1 MPKIEKDT
9 KIVHVLSD
17 VASKK
22 RVDSGD
28 RDKANAFISE

>member
-9 KIVHVLSD
+9 KLVHVLSD
-17 VASKK
+17 IASKK

-28 RDKANAFISE
+28 RDKANDFIAE